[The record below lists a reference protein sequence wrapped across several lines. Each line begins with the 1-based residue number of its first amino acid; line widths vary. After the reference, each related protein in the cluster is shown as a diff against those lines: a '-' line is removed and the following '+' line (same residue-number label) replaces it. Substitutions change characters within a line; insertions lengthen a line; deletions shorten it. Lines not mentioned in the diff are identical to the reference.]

1 MIEAPGSK
9 ETRLWEAERLFPW
22 TKYRLTCGQM
32 GKRFLTPVTEILF
45 TSGKLTWYISTVAN
59 GNLEVPRVGWR
70 MLKESLKEF
79 LYICIYIYIF
89 SILFIYGFKPLFSVN
104 SLEINPLTSTK
115 LEDHLQ
121 MHSFLGSVPC
131 QMIIGRQANHLF
143 SSFLPQYTFITI
155 MCPPY
160 LNYIYTY
167 ISICIHIATPK

>member
-1 MIEAPGSK
+1 MLFQWGRDDKSSTLGGFSYNFQPQLRMIEAPGSK

-79 LYICIYIYIF
+79 LYICIYIYIY
-89 SILFIYGFKPLFSVN
+89 LLN
-104 SLEINPLTSTK
+104 SF
-115 LEDHLQ
+115 HLWVQ
-121 MHSFLGSVPC
+121 TTVFCKQSWNQSLDKY
-131 QMIIGRQANHLF
+131 QTGRSSAN
-143 SSFLPQYTFITI
+143 
-155 MCPPY
+155 
-160 LNYIYTY
+160 
-167 ISICIHIATPK
+167 A